1 MQRQW
6 GCHFKRI
13 YSGSLLVFFRVS
25 VGYIQFFFRVLVG
38 WWRRNWRTDLHDWLK
53 PGNQITC
60 GDNLGEA
67 PKKEKGKKKELFDQA
82 IPFNDSQ
89 GMALRATTL
98 SQYANLHY
106 ECQVQFEIKQVFR
119 TPPFTIHPLI
129 FMNSE
134 GLILK

>member
-1 MQRQW
+1 M
-6 GCHFKRI
+6 
-13 YSGSLLVFFRVS
+13 
-25 VGYIQFFFRVLVG
+25 
-38 WWRRNWRTDLHDWLK
+38 
-53 PGNQITC
+53 
-60 GDNLGEA
+60 GEA

-98 SQYANLHY
+98 SQYTNLHY